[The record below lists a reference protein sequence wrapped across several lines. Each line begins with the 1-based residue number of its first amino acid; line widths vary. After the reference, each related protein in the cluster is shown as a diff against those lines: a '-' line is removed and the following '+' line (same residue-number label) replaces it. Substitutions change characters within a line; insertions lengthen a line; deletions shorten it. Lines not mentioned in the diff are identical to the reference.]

1 MARFIKFNIQNDGN
15 GLTAGSGWRYVN
27 VDDIESVYDG
37 LTGGAGTVD
46 KVTVVLKGS
55 NASTV
60 SAAYTLS
67 GGGDGTATAQ
77 TSEIS
82 GRVLVLQVRTDA
94 TIAAGAGTNKPAA
107 ITVAGNMPS
116 MAIRKAMSANPGGVA
131 AAAQLS
137 RDGDGATS
145 DAQMVWNQFTISNTS
160 PVPASS

>member
-1 MARFIKFNIQNDGN
+1 MARFIKFNIKNDEN

-37 LTGGAGTVD
+37 LTGGDGTVD

-55 NASTV
+55 NASGV
-60 SAAYTLS
+60 AS
-67 GGGDGTATAQ
+67 GQDTGDAI
-77 TSEIS
+77 TSQIS
-82 GRVLVLQVRTDA
+82 GRVLVLEVRTDA

-107 ITVAGNMPS
+107 ITVASNMPS

-131 AAAQLS
+131 AAAALGK
-137 RDGDGATS
+137 DGDGETS

>member
-37 LTGGAGTVD
+37 LTGGDGTVD

-55 NASTV
+55 NASGI
-60 SAAYTLS
+60 AAGQDTT
-67 GGGDGTATAQ
+67 DAI

-94 TIAAGAGTNKPAA
+94 TISAGAGTNKPVA
-107 ITVAGNMPS
+107 ITKAENMPS
-116 MAIRKAMSANPGGVA
+116 QAIRKAMSANPGGVVA
-131 AAAQLS
+131 AASLGK
-137 RDGDGATS
+137 DGNGGAS
-145 DAQMVWNQFTISNTS
+145 DNQMVWNQFTISNTS
-160 PVPASS
+160 PLPASS

>member
-55 NASTV
+55 NASSV
-60 SAAYTLS
+60 AA
-67 GGGDGTATAQ
+67 AAANQ
-77 TSEIS
+77 EAAARPAVTSEIS
-82 GRVLVLQVRTDA
+82 GRVLVLQVRASA
-94 TIAAGAGTNKPAA
+94 TIGAGAGTNKPTA
-107 ITVAGNMPS
+107 ITVAGDMPS

-131 AAAQLS
+131 AAAQL
-137 RDGDGATS
+137 GKDGAG
-145 DAQMVWNQFTISNTS
+145 AQMVWNQFTISNTS